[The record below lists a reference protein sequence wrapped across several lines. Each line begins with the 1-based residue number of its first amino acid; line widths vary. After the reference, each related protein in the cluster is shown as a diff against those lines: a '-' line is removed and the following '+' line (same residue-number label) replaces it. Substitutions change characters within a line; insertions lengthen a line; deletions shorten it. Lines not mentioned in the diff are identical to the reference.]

1 MANVL
6 TDRIKYIDTG
16 GATSAVTGKRKIRL
30 IQWID
35 DASDIADG
43 DDLVIVLGGTTI
55 TFKVTITSDIG
66 EQALVKFQTGPFN
79 PGYAVDG
86 YSVTTIDHGVLYI
99 WED

>member
-6 TDRIKYIDTG
+6 TGRIKQIDT
-16 GATSAVTGKRKIRL
+16 AASSAVTGKRKIRL

-43 DDLVIVLGGTTI
+43 DDLVIVLGGITI
-55 TFKVTITSDIG
+55 SMLANIGSDVG
-66 EQALVKFQTGPFN
+66 RQDPVVWQAGPFS